1 MMDLKLETDFG
12 NDLKRINFIYKNNP
26 IVTKCIK
33 GFDGFSLLGHR
44 IGPFKKGKR
53 YKMKQFIATPFIKRG
68 ILEVIP
74 EEKCDNMDVQ
84 RLAIK
89 ERDDQRI
96 VNQKDKFLL
105 NKIREFRQFLVKKVN
120 ENVIPQTNLNRYN
133 SYLSNLVDSRLLKLL
148 KLSRSELSPADEKN
162 LTDAEKLLNK
172 NIFKLINS
180 WRKFFLD
187 L

>member
-1 MMDLKLETDFG
+1 MTDLTLETDFKK
-12 NDLKRINFIYKNNP
+12 NLKRINFIYQNDP
-26 IVTKCIK
+26 IITKCIK
-33 GFDGFSLLGHR
+33 NFEGFSLLGHM

-53 YKMKQFIATPFIKRG
+53 YKLKYFIAEPFIKQN

-84 RLAIK
+84 RLAIR
-89 ERDDQRI
+89 ERDDQRM
-96 VNQKDKFLL
+96 VDHKNKYLL
-105 NKIREFRQFLVKKVN
+105 NKVREFRKYLVKRVN
-120 ENVIPQTNLNRYN
+120 ENKVPQTNLNRYN

-162 LTDAEKLLNK
+162 LTNAEKILNK
-172 NIFKLINS
+172 KIFELINT
-180 WRKFFLD
+180 WRKYFLD